1 MSNYYGGFI
10 SSTFSEVFP
19 DLDTFLTEYNNY
31 KSSVTIYSF
40 KHEDTIKSIY
50 FLLASEYAFSH
61 HIGARDQFKLMLF
74 TRILEYGPFLEREL
88 EVQKDLLSIDI
99 AKLQE
104 GSKAIYN
111 TALNPGTV
119 PSDTSLEELEFINQ
133 QNTTNYKK
141 SKPEAYS
148 ILLTLLNKDL
158 IKDFI
163 SKFKNLF
170 IRVCY
175 PDYPLLYIND
185 PTLTT
190 IEGE

>member
-19 DLDTFLTEYNNY
+19 DLETFLTDYNNY
-31 KSSVTIYSF
+31 KSSVAVYDF
-40 KHEDTIKSIY
+40 KDEDTIKSIY
-50 FLLASEYAFSH
+50 YLLASEYAFSH

-88 EVQKDLLSIDI
+88 EVQKDLLTIDI
-99 AKLQE
+99 SKLQE

-111 TALNPGTV
+111 TALNPGTA
-119 PSDTSLEELEFINQ
+119 PSDTSLQELEFINQ

-148 ILLTLLNKDL
+148 IMLTLLDKDL
-158 IKDFI
+158 VKDFI

-170 IRVCY
+170 IKVCY
-175 PDYPLLYIND
+175 PDYALLYIND